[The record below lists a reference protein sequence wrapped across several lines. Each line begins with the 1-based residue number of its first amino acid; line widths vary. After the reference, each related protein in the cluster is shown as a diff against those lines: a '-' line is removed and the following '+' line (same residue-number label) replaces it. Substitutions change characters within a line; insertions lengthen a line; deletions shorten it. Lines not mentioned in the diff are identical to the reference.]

1 MGDETRVPIAD
12 DLAGE
17 SEPSEHVFEVEFRYA
32 GSGDRGGAGEKYCA
46 S

>member
-1 MGDETRVPIAD
+1 MRISVTD

-17 SEPSEHVFEVEFRYA
+17 SEPSVHVFQIEFRYA
-32 GSGDRGGAGEKYCA
+32 GSGDRGGAGEKYRA